1 MPSASTLSRRT
12 VLLNE
17 ATRFVR
23 AIRPLHG
30 VVRVALLGS
39 IITDASSPKDIDFLV
54 TVTDDADL
62 RPLAASARRLQ
73 GRAQSAG
80 AGADVFLARPD
91 GTYLGR
97 TCPWK
102 ECWPGRRVSC
112 DARHC
117 GKRPHLHDDLATIT
131 LAGELI
137 AAPPLELHPQVVRR
151 CTVPADVEA
160 ALAVINSAAE

>member
-1 MPSASTLSRRT
+1 MPSAIALPRRT

-30 VVRVALLGS
+30 VVRIALLGS
-39 IITDASSPKDIDFLV
+39 IVTESSSPKDIDFLV

-62 RPLAASARRLQ
+62 RPLAAAARRLQ
-73 GRAQSAG
+73 GRTQSFG
-80 AGADVFLARPD
+80 AGADVFLAGPD

-97 TCPWK
+97 ICPWK

-112 DARHC
+112 DAHHC
-117 GKRPHLHDDLATIT
+117 GKRPHLHDDLGTIR

-137 AAPPLELHPQVVRR
+137 
-151 CTVPADVEA
+151 
-160 ALAVINSAAE
+160 